1 VLVIVKVVDVVV
13 DLVAKIV
20 FDEVI
25 LDLGALVFVEVIVHD
40 EVVVSLL
47 DGVGEP
53 VFVILLILDQLGDE
67 VDVPVLV

>member
-1 VLVIVKVVDVVV
+1 MLVIVKVVDVVV